1 MTPQSSVVE
10 RWRRFWF
17 DEIPPHSYA
26 LIRILIGV
34 VGAMTIIG
42 AWNPAFWQVDGI
54 MPPAAAS
61 HSWPWLAAHGLGD
74 IVGLGLRWAVLA
86 GFVALALGIQT
97 QFVAIG
103 IFLGSAAM
111 FWWNPA
117 PFSGGQQLLH
127 NITFPLV
134 FVDSGAVWSVDALQ
148 RARRDREVP
157 ARPEPIWPLRLWQ
170 YQLALLYLA
179 AGLWKMANPDWRSGL
194 ALHYV
199 LNNPAYQRIPGVVP
213 PALFGATVFLTYLT
227 LAWELSFPVV
237 VWFRRTT
244 AGDAAHRPGAS
255 PWHVGDDGG
264 RGFHADRADL
274 VRGLPRSVANR
285 GTRAATGFRRPR
297 QLPAST
303 SPSA

>member
-1 MTPQSSVVE
+1 
-10 RWRRFWF
+10 
-17 DEIPPHSYA
+17 
-26 LIRILIGV
+26 
-34 VGAMTIIG
+34 
-42 AWNPAFWQVDGI
+42 

-148 RARRDREVP
+148 RARRNREVP

-237 VWFRRTT
+237 VWFRRLRPAMLLCIGLALHLGMWATMEVGAFMPTVLISYVAFLNPWRTEARVQQLFLKGGLNPTGGPCSILSHPSTT
-244 AGDAAHRPGAS
+244 VDS
-255 PWHVGDDGG
+255 Q
-264 RGFHADRADL
+264 
-274 VRGLPRSVANR
+274 RSV
-285 GTRAATGFRRPR
+285 TRTGFV
-297 QLPAST
+297 
-303 SPSA
+303 